1 MTWHLF
7 GVVLTHQNTAA
18 NNRGENRDTT
28 TTLQK
33 ILRNGDQF
41 TTVSAEAIRHGL
53 REVWQMEGRV
63 LNRML
68 PPLPEN
74 REPFEDRT
82 FNNWSRYLDDD
93 ILGFMNAGDAR
104 SRRGILEISR
114 AISTKPWVGEFVRNF
129 ASPGLKSGHIY

>member
-1 MTWHLF
+1 MTGRRHVTWHSCHSLRMNPGRRPEILCEEERKEKQTMTWHLF

-93 ILGFMNAGDAR
+93 IL
-104 SRRGILEISR
+104 
-114 AISTKPWVGEFVRNF
+114 
-129 ASPGLKSGHIY
+129 